1 MVNLFGYRS
10 TDPAALRG
18 VRDPIGEL
26 NDFWLRRAVLESD
39 VAIAAWG
46 AGGSLLSRAQ
56 QITER
61 FGSRLQV
68 LGYTKDGAPRH
79 PLYLRKTS
87 LPQPMLI
94 NSWCGVWRCFLISIS
109 KPSHG
114 WQQSGPRAPQLNAS
128 EVFLL
133 TVAARRNTCGS
144 PSRRRCEDAFV
155 FTAVIGREQLSIQ

>member
-1 MVNLFGYRS
+1 MSGDWPGAVISDDRNYRYVLSREWIGGSKTITFIGLNPSTADAIQDDPTIRRCIGFAKAWDGSRLLMVNLFGYRS

-94 NSWCGVWRCFLISIS
+94 NS
-109 KPSHG
+109 
-114 WQQSGPRAPQLNAS
+114 
-128 EVFLL
+128 
-133 TVAARRNTCGS
+133 
-144 PSRRRCEDAFV
+144 
-155 FTAVIGREQLSIQ
+155 